1 MKKEFK
7 EISEF
12 FEKRNLSQ
20 TDLFDFEKELESI
33 YIDFKSLQLAKSIFK
48 LQCLN
53 YITNEK
59 CNSEKKKFQITPK
72 KSTKKI
78 NKNRT
83 TISKS
88 KSIHYLLNQLTDEN
102 IKQLFLDLLRK
113 EGIYKGRISYELNDA
128 QFKLI
133 QEDYNT
139 FLSNCPK
146 KETIVKPKLK
156 LKKKTKSIH
165 KTNNTVYDKLRN
177 TKSIGKFIRI
187 RSS

>member
-20 TDLFDFEKELESI
+20 TDLLDFEKELEST

-53 YITNEK
+53 YNTNEK
-59 CNSEKKKFQITPK
+59 CNSEKKNFLITPK
-72 KSTKKI
+72 KTTKTIK
-78 NKNRT
+78 KNRT
-83 TISKS
+83 TINKS

-113 EGIYKGRISYELNDA
+113 VGIYKGRISYELNEA
-128 QFKLI
+128 EFKLI

-146 KETIVKPKLK
+146 KETIVKSKLK
-156 LKKKTKSIH
+156 LKKKTKSIQ

-177 TKSIGKFIRI
+177 TKSIGKFISI
-187 RSS
+187 RSK